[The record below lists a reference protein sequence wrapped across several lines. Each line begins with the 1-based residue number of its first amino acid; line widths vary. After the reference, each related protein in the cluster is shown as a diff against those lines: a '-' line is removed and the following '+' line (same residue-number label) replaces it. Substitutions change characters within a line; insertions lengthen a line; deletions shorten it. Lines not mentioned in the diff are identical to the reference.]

1 MKSSLHG
8 NSIGPRRVFAFGL
21 LLGLAVAATTA
32 EAVAARA
39 DVTWAPNPQL
49 SEVRDNPMRR
59 GWLRPEEWQ
68 KQIGDEF
75 GKRAERVLPPDQH
88 LEVHID
94 DIKLAG
100 DFEPW
105 HTRPGLDDARILKDI
120 YPPRIDLHYKLLAS
134 DGRVVRE
141 GDAKLRDSAYL
152 QRAVPN
158 STDPLRYDKR
168 MIDEWLAR
176 EFKRP
181 PG

>member
-1 MKSSLHG
+1 MKASLPG
-8 NSIGPRRVFAFGL
+8 TRSGPRRVLAAAL
-21 LLGLAVAATTA
+21 LFVTAVAAGTA
-32 EAVAARA
+32 AAVALRA

-68 KQIGDEF
+68 KQLGDEF
-75 GKRAERVLPPDQH
+75 GKRAERLLPPDQR

-134 DGRVVRE
+134 DGKVIRE
-141 GDAKLRDSAYL
+141 GDAKLRDNAYL
-152 QRAVPN
+152 QRGVPN

-168 MIDEWLAR
+168 MIDEWLRR
-176 EFKRP
+176 EFKGATR
-181 PG
+181 